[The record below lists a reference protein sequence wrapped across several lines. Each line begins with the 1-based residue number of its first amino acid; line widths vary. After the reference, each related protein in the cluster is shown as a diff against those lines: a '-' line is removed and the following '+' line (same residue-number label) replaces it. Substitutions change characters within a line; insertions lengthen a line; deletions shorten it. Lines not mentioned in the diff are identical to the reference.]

1 MLSTLTDSSPFCL
14 ILILLTT
21 LKINNFRKNPQ
32 TQLKILSHIP
42 FLMAVFKHSITAFGG
57 PQAHLGLLQYRF
69 VDQRK
74 DLSAEEL
81 MEYNAFCQLLPGASS
96 TQTIVLIA
104 FKRGGIW
111 LALLT
116 LLVWIFPATVLMGL
130 AAILYSYFDLKQ
142 ELKSLSLLQPMAIG
156 FIASATI
163 VLYKKAIN
171 SPITKIIF
179 ICTALLILL
188 SFKNPWAI
196 PIVIIL
202 AGIAT
207 NFSKKRIP
215 NDGAAPKKIKW
226 SGFIIFTVLFIVA
239 GFISEEASRQ
249 NWTYRKAFNLFENNY
264 RFGSMV
270 FGGGDVL
277 MPMMYEQYVARP
289 NSEHVKKTKREV
301 LKISKEAFLTGS
313 GIVRAMPGPVFSVA
327 SFTGALLLKDK
338 GMTWQIA
345 GAFIGSIGIFLPS
358 FFIVLFFFPIWQNL
372 KKYAIFYRSLE
383 GIYAAVVGIMLG
395 ATLYFIKDIVVEVDQ
410 FTTINLISYVF
421 VFVTSTYLI
430 YQHKLAS
437 QWMVLLTIGL
447 GYLTTLI

>member
-1 MLSTLTDSSPFCL
+1 MK
-14 ILILLTT
+14 LLRH
-21 LKINNFRKNPQ
+21 L
-32 TQLKILSHIP
+32 P
-42 FLMAVFKHSITAFGG
+42 FLTAVFKHSLTAFGG
-57 PQAHLGLLQYRF
+57 PQVHIGLLQYRF

-96 TQTIVLIA
+96 TQTIILIA
-104 FKRGGIW
+104 NKRGGSF
-111 LALLT
+111 LAFIT
-116 LLVWIFPATVLMGL
+116 LLVWILPATFLMAL
-130 AAILYSYFDLKQ
+130 VAILYSYFDLKQ
-142 ELKSLSLLQPMAIG
+142 ELKSLRLLQPMAIG

-171 SPITKIIF
+171 STITKIIF
-179 ICTALLILL
+179 ICTSFIILF

-196 PIVIIL
+196 PLVIIL

-215 NDGAAPKKIKW
+215 NDGAAPKAIKW
-226 SGFIIFTVLFIVA
+226 FGLLIFSLLFMIA
-239 GFISEEASRQ
+239 GFISEQASRQ
-249 NWTYRKAFNLFENNY
+249 NWEHRKVFNLFENNY
-264 RFGSMV
+264 RFGSLV

-289 NSEHVKKTKREV
+289 NSEHIKKSKREV

-327 SFTGALLLKDK
+327 SFTSAFLLKDK
-338 GMTWQIA
+338 GVAWQFA
-345 GAFIGSIGIFLPS
+345 GAFIGSLGIFLPS

-395 ATLYFIKDIVVEVDQ
+395 AMLYFIKDLVLEIDQ
-410 FTTINLISYVF
+410 FTSFNLVSYLF
-421 VFVTSTYLI
+421 VFVASTYLI
-430 YQHKLAS
+430 YTHKLAS
-437 QWMVLLTIGL
+437 QWVVLLTIAVGF
-447 GYLTTLI
+447 LTTLF